1 MNQDAQTTGQAKSGP
16 AALSR
21 RRLMQLASIA
31 SAAPL
36 MAASAHAH
44 SEPAATPAPSAPKA
58 PSLSSPQREWASK
71 HLRGLAN
78 LFLPSFQP
86 DLETPD
92 EDGLRPD
99 VRHAID
105 LGFCGTM
112 PMVNWTPPG
121 NPQWEIYYRTLIE
134 ESAGRLPIHGIMFT
148 NKAEQDVAL
157 LRQQEEYGVDAVL
170 LAARYRPDISA
181 DELYDEMRK
190 RIEATEL
197 PVILYAA
204 LNEGRAFPHLGPA
217 GQPLEVYDRIADL
230 PNVVALKVSQPISLT
245 STMQLCD
252 AVADRLLVA
261 PVNLDF
267 VPLLARHYH
276 MQWSGQWNGEAVQ
289 TPTNQLGNQ
298 LLAATAA
305 GDVETANEA
314 AIAIQPVHDAFFQL
328 QSEVIRAGAHPW
340 QHNKYYSWLGGG
352 NGGLLLPPASEAD
365 HVPVL
370 TPAARAEIRAAFEAS
385 GLTPTDAPEE
395 SFVTGRAAYERGVR
409 MSDLKQVPRYEA

>member
-1 MNQDAQTTGQAKSGP
+1 MDHRTAPGDPG
-16 AALSR
+16 LSR
-21 RRLMQLASIA
+21 RRMMQLAGLSA
-31 SAAPL
+31 AAPL
-36 MAASAHAH
+36 ATQQAAARQA
-44 SEPAATPAPSAPKA
+44 PAPASSVKVPEA
-58 PSLSSPQREWASK
+58 SSPQRAWAAT
-71 HLRGLAN
+71 HLKGLAN

-86 DLETPD
+86 DLKTLD
-92 EDGLRPD
+92 TDGLRHD
-99 VRHAID
+99 VRHAKAM
-105 LGFCGTM
+105 GFCGTM

-121 NPQWEIYYRTLIE
+121 DPQWETFYRTLIE
-134 ESAGRLPIHGIMFT
+134 EAAGEFPIHGIMLYGT
-148 NKAEQDVAL
+148 VEQDIAL
-157 LRQQEEYGVDAVL
+157 IRKQEALGVDAVL

-181 DELYDEMRK
+181 GDLYDEMAR

-204 LNEGRAFPHLGPA
+204 LNKGRAFPHLGPA
-217 GQPLEVYDRIADL
+217 GQPLDVYDRIADL

-245 STMQLCD
+245 STMQLCE

-289 TPTNQLGNQ
+289 TPQTQLGNQ

-305 GDVETANEA
+305 GDFETADKVA
-314 AIAIQPVHDAFFQL
+314 RTLQPVHDAFFQL

-352 NGGLLLPPASEAD
+352 NGGLLVPPASEAD

-370 TPAARAEIRAAFEAS
+370 TEGERAAIREAFAQS
-385 GLTPTDAPEE
+385 GLTPAGGPEE
-395 SFVTGRAAYERGVR
+395 SFVTGRAAWARGVR
-409 MSDLKQVPRYEA
+409 VGDMAETPRYEA

>member
-1 MNQDAQTTGQAKSGP
+1 MDHRTAPGDPG
-16 AALSR
+16 LSR
-21 RRLMQLASIA
+21 RRMMQLAGLSA
-31 SAAPL
+31 AAPL
-36 MAASAHAH
+36 AAQQ
-44 SEPAATPAPSAPKA
+44 AAARQAPAPASSVTVPEA
-58 PSLSSPQREWASK
+58 SSPQRAWAAT
-71 HLRGLAN
+71 HLKGLAN

-86 DLETPD
+86 DLKTLD
-92 EDGLRPD
+92 TDGLRHD
-99 VRHAID
+99 VRHARAM
-105 LGFCGTM
+105 GFCGTM

-121 NPQWEIYYRTLIE
+121 DPQWETFYRTLIE
-134 ESAGRLPIHGIMFT
+134 EAAGEFPIHGIMLYGT
-148 NKAEQDVAL
+148 VEQDIAL
-157 LRQQEEYGVDAVL
+157 IRKQEALGVDAVL

-181 DELYDEMRK
+181 GDLYDEMAR

-204 LNEGRAFPHLGPA
+204 LNKGRAFPHLGPA
-217 GQPLEVYDRIADL
+217 GQPLDVYDRIADL
-230 PNVVALKVSQPISLT
+230 PNVVALKVSQPVSLT
-245 STMQLCD
+245 STMQLCE

-289 TPTNQLGNQ
+289 TPQTQLGNQ

-305 GDVETANEA
+305 GDFETADKVA
-314 AIAIQPVHDAFFQL
+314 RTLQPVHDAFFQL

-352 NGGLLLPPASEAD
+352 NGGLLVPPASEAD

-370 TPAARAEIRAAFEAS
+370 TEGERAAIREAFAQS
-385 GLTPTDAPEE
+385 GLMPAGGPEE
-395 SFVTGRAAYERGVR
+395 SFVTGRAAWARGVR
-409 MSDLKQVPRYEA
+409 VRDMAETPRYEA